1 METSRLPTCFSSPV
15 REPIGH
21 CRLLGSTLRL
31 AVLALALVVA
41 GVAALATFE
50 RRLFW
55 RTLWSL
61 VGPGGLIA
69 ADRRR

>member
-1 METSRLPTCFSSPV
+1 MAKPFISGRRV
-15 REPIGH
+15 D
-21 CRLLGSTLRL
+21 
-31 AVLALALVVA
+31 
-41 GVAALATFE
+41 ALATFE